1 MSISFFLL
9 PSSSYSHFA
18 LGVDTEYL
26 AINQQCNKHLA
37 LPPSAH
43 QYAVHAVIVVV
54 PVVEVVV
61 VVLVIVVVIVV
72 LIVVV
77 VVVVVTEH
85 LTIKAW

>member
-1 MSISFFLL
+1 MPALSISFFLL
-9 PSSSYSHFA
+9 PSSSYSDFA

-26 AINQQCNKHLA
+26 AINQKCNKHVA

-61 VVLVIVVVIVV
+61 VLVIVVI
-72 LIVVV
+72 I
-77 VVVVVTEH
+77 VVVTEH

>member
-26 AINQQCNKHLA
+26 AINQQCNKHVA

-54 PVVEVVV
+54 PVVEVV